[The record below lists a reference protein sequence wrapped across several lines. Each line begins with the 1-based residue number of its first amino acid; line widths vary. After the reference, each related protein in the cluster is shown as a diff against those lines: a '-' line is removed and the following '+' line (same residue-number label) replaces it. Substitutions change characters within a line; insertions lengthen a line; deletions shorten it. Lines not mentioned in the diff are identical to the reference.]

1 MTSLDARHLD
11 FVQALAGRY
20 LVERQIGRGGMA
32 TVYLAQDLK
41 HHRSVAIK
49 VLHPELAVVLGSER
63 FLREIEI
70 AARLSHPHILAL
82 HDSGQAGSYLYYVMP
97 FVDGE
102 SLRQRLEL
110 KGRLDADEAV
120 GILRNVG
127 SALEYA
133 HARGV
138 IHRDIKP
145 ENILLSEGLAVVADF
160 GIAKA
165 VDEAGSTSITKT
177 GLGVGSPLYMS
188 PEQAVGEKN
197 LDGRTDVYSLGCVF
211 YEMLVGRPPF
221 AGRTTAH
228 LVTQHAV
235 EPVPRLHAERPDV
248 PAMFDAIV
256 RKAMAK
262 DPDHRFASVK
272 ALLAG
277 LEPSRSQ
284 AVPFSPA
291 GPATQRPPVSIAVLP
306 FVDLSPTRDQEYLC
320 DGIAE
325 EVMDVLSKAGGI
337 KVASRGSS
345 FAYRGRDMDPRVV
358 GTELKVGAVLDGSLQ
373 RAGDRLRVTARL
385 SSAEDGFQLWTERFS
400 REMTDVFA
408 LQDEIASA
416 IVGALKISLSS
427 AERVVKKR
435 QTGNLDA
442 YQLYLKGRYHWNRR
456 FQGGLQKAMECF
468 RGAIELDP
476 LYPQPYVGLADAFNS
491 LASYDYMSP
500 RDAYPRA
507 FDGARRALALDP
519 DLAEAHTS
527 LAWATAQCN
536 RDWEGALAEF
546 RVSERLNPE
555 YGVTQAW
562 HSLVLAQMGQLDEA
576 AERMKRGIEL
586 EPLDMPINAG
596 LGWVYCYQRKFDQS
610 VTQLKTAMTIDP
622 DYQAAKAFLGMTF
635 ICMERYEEAVQ
646 QLNLARG
653 IPGAAGLIGLAYS
666 RMGLPEEARAVLDE
680 MARGAVV
687 NPHSMAIVHMGL
699 GEIDQAFEW
708 LERGVD
714 EFTMMLNF
722 AAVNPVLDPLR
733 GDPRFH
739 TLLQKLKLI

>member
-1 MTSLDARHLD
+1 
-11 FVQALAGRY
+11 
-20 LVERQIGRGGMA
+20 
-32 TVYLAQDLK
+32 
-41 HHRSVAIK
+41 
-49 VLHPELAVVLGSER
+49 
-63 FLREIEI
+63 
-70 AARLSHPHILAL
+70 
-82 HDSGQAGSYLYYVMP
+82 
-97 FVDGE
+97 
-102 SLRQRLEL
+102 
-110 KGRLDADEAV
+110 
-120 GILRNVG
+120 
-127 SALEYA
+127 
-133 HARGV
+133 
-138 IHRDIKP
+138 
-145 ENILLSEGLAVVADF
+145 
-160 GIAKA
+160 
-165 VDEAGSTSITKT
+165 
-177 GLGVGSPLYMS
+177 
-188 PEQAVGEKN
+188 VGEKN

-221 AGRTTAH
+221 EGRTTAH
-228 LVTQHAV
+228 LVSQHAI
-235 EPVPRLHAERPDV
+235 EPVPRIHAERPEI
-248 PAMFDAIV
+248 PALFDAIV

-272 ALLAG
+272 EMLAALDPA
-277 LEPSRSQ
+277 RSQ
-284 AVPFSPA
+284 SQPFTTA
-291 GPATQRPPVSIAVLP
+291 GPGTQKPPVSIAVLP

-345 FAYRGRDMDPRVV
+345 FAYRGRDVDPRRV
-358 GTELKVGAVLDGSLQ
+358 GSELKVSAVLDGSLQ

-385 SSAEDGFQLWTERFS
+385 SSADDGFQLWTDRFS
-400 REMTDVFA
+400 REITDVFA

-491 LASYDYMSP
+491 LASYDYMAP
-500 RDAYPRA
+500 REAYPRA

-527 LAWATAQCN
+527 LAWATAQCH
-536 RDWEGALAEF
+536 RDWDGALAEF
-546 RVSERLNPE
+546 RISERLNPE

-562 HSLVLAQMGQLDEA
+562 YSLVLAQMGRLDEA
-576 AERMKRGIEL
+576 ALRMQRGIEL

-596 LGWVYCYQRKFDQS
+596 LGWVYCYQRKFAES
-610 VTQLKTAMTIDP
+610 VAQLKTAMTIDP
-622 DYQAAKAFLGMTF
+622 DYQAAKAFLGMTYV
-635 ICMERYEEAVQ
+635 CMEKYEDAVE

-653 IPGAAGLIGLAYS
+653 IPGAAGLLGLAYS
-666 RMGLPEEARAVLDE
+666 RMGLPEEARALLDE
-680 MARGAVV
+680 MARGSVV

-699 GEIDQAFEW
+699 GERDEAFRW

-714 EFTMMLNF
+714 DFTMMLNF

-733 GDPRFH
+733 GDPRFGE
-739 TLLQKLKLI
+739 LLRKLKLERASAS